1 MTGLVPPEVVAVPK
15 GLVTVAAYEGRLR
28 LGLLLYNHRTTAAAA
43 TSSAR
48 PATHVVFEE
57 VSRTDW
63 GLLVERDGK
72 NRLLIQ
78 RLRVEQRQKA
88 VLRDLMLVVE
98 GFIGLLGWRKTRIL
112 KC

>member
-1 MTGLVPPEVVAVPK
+1 MPPEVVAVPK

-28 LGLLLYNHRTTAAAA
+28 LGLLLYNHRTTATT
-43 TSSAR
+43 TSSASSPSTR
-48 PATHVVFEE
+48 PAAHVVFEE

-98 GFIGLLGWRKTRIL
+98 GFIGLLG
-112 KC
+112 

>member
-1 MTGLVPPEVVAVPK
+1 MTGLVSPEVVAVPK

-28 LGLLLYNHRTTAAAA
+28 LGLLFYNHRTTAAA
-43 TSSAR
+43 SSASSPSAC
-48 PATHVVFEE
+48 PAAHVVFEE

-72 NRLLIQ
+72 NRFLIQ
-78 RLRVEQRQKA
+78 WLRVEQRQKA

-98 GFIGLLGWRKTRIL
+98 GFIGLLG
-112 KC
+112 